1 MITNYIDA
9 FGFYV
14 CVGARSSY
22 SDYGVEIESFGLP
35 SSPRLLRRRIWGI
48 FEATMPPRDLSSMSA
63 SGRGLGI
70 LEASVFFGGC
80 KENNINES
88 SLDATRVDLGLPLI
102 PSRDARRSAV

>member
-14 CVGARSSY
+14 CVGAISNY
-22 SDYGVEIESFGLP
+22 SDYGVEIESFSLP

-48 FEATMPPRDLSSMSA
+48 FEATPRDLSSMSA

-80 KENNINES
+80 KENKINETWMQ
-88 SLDATRVDLGLPLI
+88 LRLI
-102 PSRDARRSAV
+102 WGYR